1 MVQRPSRMVSE
12 HVHLPRVFQ
21 FKFGDRDLLDF
32 FTEPC
37 RVPLFV
43 KVSESSR
50 GLRLTGRVQE
60 ARQPAAAMPA
70 TIPKLNLSR
79 LTADEEARDSQRS
92 GEWCARCS
100 RCSQLG
106 LCNRGA
112 FVLCGVWIMI
122 TLRRGELAETTSKP
136 VPRVQCGVTGRATH
150 SSSYLER

>member
-1 MVQRPSRMVSE
+1 MTSLIF
-12 HVHLPRVFQ
+12 LPNRAESPFCQ
-21 FKFGDRDLLDF
+21 S
-32 FTEPC
+32 
-37 RVPLFV
+37 V
-43 KVSESSR
+43 KVSS
-50 GLRLTGRVQE
+50 LRLTGRRVQE

-150 SSSYLER
+150 GSSYLER